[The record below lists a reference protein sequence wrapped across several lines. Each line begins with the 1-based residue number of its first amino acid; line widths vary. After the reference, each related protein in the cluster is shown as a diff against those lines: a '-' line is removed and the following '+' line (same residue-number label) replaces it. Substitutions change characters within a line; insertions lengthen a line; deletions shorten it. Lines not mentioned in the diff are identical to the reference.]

1 MYKQGK
7 FYAFAATGYL
17 YSLIIVDLYRK
28 LSDANVEGIR
38 NIIYIFFFALL
49 LIDMVKTRH
58 LKPMLTIAAVTML
71 LFGFSIIINPGY
83 SSVYSAS
90 IMLFVSRLWPAY
102 YIGRYTE
109 NWASLSKTVLL
120 FSPIALVYAV
130 SLFLIPEIAGGQA
143 YATIASNLSFVSLIS
158 LFASVHFKKYLGLI
172 IAVICLIPVI
182 FYGTR
187 AFFVGVILS
196 LFLAYIINTNNVS
209 IKKRVSLFT
218 LLGIIV
224 GIFIAAGDSIFDY
237 LYNLFPDSRTL
248 KMMAVGDF
256 LDDSNRS
263 SFYDK
268 IIDHLTDKPL
278 DMCGLIGDRIYLCP
292 NGTTSEILS
301 SFSHN
306 CCLELCMNFG
316 LVIGI
321 ILNIIFL
328 SKLFQA
334 IKFSFHRQYTINYIF
349 MLILGAGFVD
359 MMVSAS
365 YMGSY
370 VPWLLFGCA
379 FSICKSNNYR
389 KDKKLHNTYEFNT

>member
-28 LSDANVEGIR
+28 LNGVNVENIR
-38 NIIYIFFFALL
+38 NIVYIFFFALL
-49 LIDMVKTRH
+49 LIDMVKARH

-109 NWASLSKTVLL
+109 NWETLSKAVLL
-120 FSPIALVYAV
+120 FSPIALAYAV

-158 LFASVHFKKYLGLI
+158 LYASVHLKKYIGLI
-172 IAVICLIPVI
+172 ISIICLIPVF

-187 AFFVGVILS
+187 VYFVGVILS
-196 LFLAYIINTNNVS
+196 LFLAYVININNVS
-209 IKKRVSLFT
+209 LNKRVVLFT
-218 LLGIIV
+218 ILFIV
-224 GIFIAAGDSIFDY
+224 VSVFLIAGDSIFEY

-263 SFYDK
+263 SIYDK
-268 IIDHLTDKPL
+268 IIDHLTDNPL
-278 DMCGLIGDRIYLCP
+278 DMCGLIGDRIFLCP

-316 LVIGI
+316 LFIGI
-321 ILNIIFL
+321 ILNIIFIK
-328 SKLFQA
+328 KLLQA
-334 IKFSFHRQYTINYIF
+334 VIGSFHRQFTINYIF

-365 YMGSY
+365 YMVSY
-370 VPWLLFGCA
+370 IPWLLFGCA
-379 FSICKSNNYR
+379 FSICNSKIYP
-389 KDKKLHNTYEFNT
+389 KG

>member
-28 LSDANVEGIR
+28 LNGVNVENIR
-38 NIIYIFFFALL
+38 NIVYIFFFALL

-58 LKPMLTIAAVTML
+58 LKPMLTIAAVTMS

-109 NWASLSKTVLL
+109 NWETLSKTVLL
-120 FSPIALVYAV
+120 FSPIALAYAT
-130 SLFLIPEIAGGQA
+130 SLFLIPEIAQA
-143 YATIASNLSFVSLIS
+143 YGTIASNLAFISLIS
-158 LFASVHFKKYLGLI
+158 IFASVYLKKYIGLVI
-172 IAVICLIPVI
+172 SIICLIPV
-182 FYGTR
+182 FFLGTR
-187 AFFVGVILS
+187 AYFVGVILS

-209 IKKRVSLFT
+209 INKRVALFT
-218 LLGIIV
+218 IFGIVVSVFLI
-224 GIFIAAGDSIFDY
+224 AGDSIFEY

-263 SFYDK
+263 SYYDK
-268 IIDHLTDKPL
+268 IIDHLTDNPL
-278 DMCGLIGDRIYLCP
+278 DMCGLIGDRIYFCP
-292 NGTTSEILS
+292 KGTTSEILS

-306 CCLELCMNFG
+306 CCLELCMDFG
-316 LVIGI
+316 VPLGI
-321 ILNIIFL
+321 LLNIYFFR
-328 SKLFQA
+328 KLWIA
-334 IKFSFHRQYTINYIF
+334 TRNSFAVQNTVNYVYV
-349 MLILGAGFVD
+349 LILGACFLN

-365 YMGSY
+365 FMGDY
-370 VPWLLFGCA
+370 VVWLLFGLA
-379 FSICKSNNYR
+379 FKLCNDNN
-389 KDKKLHNTYEFNT
+389 

>member
-28 LSDANVEGIR
+28 LNGVNVENIR
-38 NIIYIFFFALL
+38 NIVYIFFFALL

-58 LKPMLTIAAVTML
+58 LKPMLTIAAVTMS

-109 NWASLSKTVLL
+109 NWETLSKTVLL
-120 FSPIALVYAV
+120 FSPIALAYAT
-130 SLFLIPEIAGGQA
+130 SLFLIPEIAQA
-143 YATIASNLSFVSLIS
+143 YGTIASNLAFISLIS
-158 LFASVHFKKYLGLI
+158 IFASVYLKKYIGLVI
-172 IAVICLIPVI
+172 SIICLIPV
-182 FYGTR
+182 FFFGTR
-187 AFFVGVILS
+187 AYFVGVILS

-209 IKKRVSLFT
+209 INKRVALFT
-218 LLGIIV
+218 ILGIVVSVFLI
-224 GIFIAAGDSIFDY
+224 AGDSIFEY

-263 SFYDK
+263 SYYDK
-268 IIDHLTDKPL
+268 IIDHLTDNPL
-278 DMCGLIGDRIYLCP
+278 DMCGLIGDRIYFCP
-292 NGTTSEILS
+292 KGTTSEILS

-306 CCLELCMNFG
+306 CCLELCMDFG
-316 LVIGI
+316 VPLGI
-321 ILNIIFL
+321 LLNIYFFR
-328 SKLFQA
+328 KLWIA
-334 IKFSFHRQYTINYIF
+334 TRNSFAVQNTVNYVYV
-349 MLILGAGFVD
+349 LILGACFLN

-365 YMGSY
+365 FMGDY
-370 VPWLLFGCA
+370 VVWLLFGLA
-379 FSICKSNNYR
+379 F
-389 KDKKLHNTYEFNT
+389 KLCNDND

>member
-28 LSDANVEGIR
+28 LNGVNVENIR
-38 NIIYIFFFALL
+38 NIVYIFFFALL

-58 LKPMLTIAAVTML
+58 LKPMLTIAAVTMS

-109 NWASLSKTVLL
+109 NWETLSKTVLL
-120 FSPIALVYAV
+120 FSPIALAYAT
-130 SLFLIPEIAGGQA
+130 SLFLIPEIAQA
-143 YATIASNLSFVSLIS
+143 YGTIASNLAFISLIS
-158 LFASVHFKKYLGLI
+158 IFASVYLKKYIGLVI
-172 IAVICLIPVI
+172 SIICLIPV
-182 FYGTR
+182 FFLGTR
-187 AFFVGVILS
+187 AYFVGVILS

-209 IKKRVSLFT
+209 INKRVALFT
-218 LLGIIV
+218 ILGIVVSVFLI
-224 GIFIAAGDSIFDY
+224 AGDSIFEY

-263 SFYDK
+263 SYYDK
-268 IIDHLTDKPL
+268 IIDHLTDNPL
-278 DMCGLIGDRIYLCP
+278 DMCGLIGDRIYFCP
-292 NGTTSEILS
+292 KGTTSEILS

-306 CCLELCMNFG
+306 CCLELCMDFG
-316 LVIGI
+316 VPLGI
-321 ILNIIFL
+321 LLNIYFFR
-328 SKLFQA
+328 KLWIA
-334 IKFSFHRQYTINYIF
+334 TRNSFTVQNTVNYVYV
-349 MLILGAGFVD
+349 LILGACFLN

-365 YMGSY
+365 FMGDY
-370 VPWLLFGCA
+370 VVWLLFGLA
-379 FSICKSNNYR
+379 F
-389 KDKKLHNTYEFNT
+389 KLCNDND

>member
-28 LSDANVEGIR
+28 LNGVNVENIR
-38 NIIYIFFFALL
+38 NIVYIFFFALL
-49 LIDMVKTRH
+49 LIDMVKARH

-109 NWASLSKTVLL
+109 NWETLSKAVLL
-120 FSPIALVYAV
+120 FSPIALAYAV

-158 LFASVHFKKYLGLI
+158 LYASVHLKKYIGLI
-172 IAVICLIPVI
+172 ISIICLIPVF

-187 AFFVGVILS
+187 VYFVGVILS
-196 LFLAYIINTNNVS
+196 LFLVYIININNVS
-209 IKKRVSLFT
+209 INKRVALFT
-218 LLGIIV
+218 ILGIVVSVFLI
-224 GIFIAAGDSIFDY
+224 AGDSIFEY

-263 SFYDK
+263 SIYDK
-268 IIDHLTDKPL
+268 IIDHLTDNPL
-278 DMCGLIGDRIYLCP
+278 DMCGLIGDRIYFCP

-316 LVIGI
+316 VPLGI
-321 ILNIIFL
+321 LLNIYFFR
-328 SKLFQA
+328 KLWIA
-334 IKFSFHRQYTINYIF
+334 TRNSFAVQNTVNYVYV
-349 MLILGAGFVD
+349 LILGACFLN

-365 YMGSY
+365 FMGDY
-370 VPWLLFGCA
+370 VVWLLFGLA
-379 FSICKSNNYR
+379 FKLCNDNN
-389 KDKKLHNTYEFNT
+389 